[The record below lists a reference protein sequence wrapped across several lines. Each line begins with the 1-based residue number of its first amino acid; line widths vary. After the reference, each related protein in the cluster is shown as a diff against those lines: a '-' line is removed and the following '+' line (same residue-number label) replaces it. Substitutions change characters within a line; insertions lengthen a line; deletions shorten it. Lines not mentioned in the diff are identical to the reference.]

1 MPDNIN
7 IDEGADRTVATD
19 EIGGV
24 NYQVVKLAD
33 GSDDGSD
40 RISGDAANGLDVDVT
55 RVADGADV
63 ALGATTDAKVDTD
76 AQGTISAKLRGV
88 VALLADLIQAED
100 SAHVNGD
107 PGIQMLAVRD
117 DDLSAFGGA
126 DGDYIPLTACPAGG
140 LHVSGSFLG
149 QSAATYDCPLV
160 AIGGVV
166 LDARPGADVIADNAE
181 WGAFQMTQ
189 YGEIRVHDEDLN
201 DVFSD
206 AIEIQGDAAHDAAI
220 AGNPVR
226 LGGRAINSELT
237 AVANGDAVDLVATLA
252 GKLVNLPYANPEQ
265 QVSGTAGPITDTST
279 TQVIAAQGA
288 GVKIYITEVLVT
300 NGDDTTPTLV
310 TIQDEDDN
318 ALWEG
323 WAQDNGGG
331 YSQTFRVPIPVP
343 ANKAI
348 EAVCGTAGATVY
360 VSING
365 YTGA

>member
-1 MPDNIN
+1 MANNID

-24 NYQVVKLAD
+24 NYQVMKLAD
-33 GSDDGSD
+33 GAEDGSD

-76 AQGTISAKLRGV
+76 AQGTVSAKLRGLVSRV
-88 VALLADLIQAED
+88 VELLALLPASIGQKTKAG
-100 SAHVNGD
+100 S
-107 PGIQMLAVRD
+107 LAVT
-117 DDLSAFGGA
+117 LAS
-126 DGDYIPLTACPAGG
+126 
-140 LHVSGSFLG
+140 
-149 QSAATYDCPLV
+149 
-160 AIGGVV
+160 
-166 LDARPGADVIADNAE
+166 
-181 WGAFQMTQ
+181 
-189 YGEIRVHDEDLN
+189 DEDDIGVDALPADTFAAEEAALGKGVLVQGDDGTDRHN
-201 DVFSD
+201 VQVNASGQLEVDV
-206 AIEIQGDAAHDAAI
+206 AAQAVGALEMQGDAAHDAAI

-226 LGGRAINSELT
+226 VGGRAVNSELA

-288 GVKIYITEVLVT
+288 DVKIYITEVLVT

-318 ALWEG
+318 ALWKG

-331 YSQTFRVPIPVP
+331 YAQTFRIPIPVT

-360 VSING
+360 VSVNG
-365 YTGA
+365 DTGA